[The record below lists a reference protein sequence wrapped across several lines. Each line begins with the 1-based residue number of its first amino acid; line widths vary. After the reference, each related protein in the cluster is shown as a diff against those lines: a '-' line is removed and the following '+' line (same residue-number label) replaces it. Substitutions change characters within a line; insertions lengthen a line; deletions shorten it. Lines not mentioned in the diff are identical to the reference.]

1 MAMPLT
7 DEQRQAIRD
16 EEFFRDQ
23 VRKELAGPKRT
34 PSFFERISAF
44 FETKSGF
51 WLLTTVLAGVTATG
65 FTSLQRYL
73 DREEIA
79 RREAAERS
87 RRDMETVLKLG
98 PMLTSDKLT
107 QVNMALVLLDGLA
120 SDQALD
126 TGVAQQV
133 RALVQN
139 TLDTGLKQGASDEE
153 RAQAKAIIDYAD
165 RARVASIQRPE
176 PAASA
181 SAAVATPPVLGS
193 SLSKA
198 LDNAALPVRVYLQVA
213 SEADIPK
220 AEAAKTALRQAGLIA
235 PGIEVVPPKSVP
247 TQNDLRYCEGKIDAN
262 ALERVRAAVAT
273 AVSPQPLLKP
283 LAPRLCTNVRYNHF
297 EIWYARSG
305 G

>member
-23 VRKELAGPKRT
+23 VRKELAGPKRA

-73 DREEIA
+73 DRDEIT
-79 RREAAERS
+79 RREAADRS

-126 TGVAQQV
+126 AGVAQQV

-165 RARVASIQRPE
+165 RARVAAIQRPE

-181 SAAVATPPVLGS
+181 AAATAAPVLGS

-213 SEADIPK
+213 STADIPRAELAK
-220 AEAAKTALRQAGLIA
+220 AALRQAGLIA
-235 PGIEVVPPKSVP
+235 PGIEVVPAKSVP
-247 TQNDLRYCEGKIDAN
+247 AQNDLRYCEGKIDAN
-262 ALERVRAAVAT
+262 ALERVRTAVAT
-273 AVSPQPLLKP
+273 AVSPPPLPKP